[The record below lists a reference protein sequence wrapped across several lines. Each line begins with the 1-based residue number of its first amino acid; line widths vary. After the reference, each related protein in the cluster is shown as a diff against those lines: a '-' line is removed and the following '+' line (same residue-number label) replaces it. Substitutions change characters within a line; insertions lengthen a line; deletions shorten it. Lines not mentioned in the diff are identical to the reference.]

1 MPDGLL
7 ELMIAKLLVF
17 SDIRFLSFYTSG
29 SKSCDK
35 EFLAEYEY
43 KKYWDEAEYG
53 KCKYISPLSKLM
65 LTKKT

>member
-1 MPDGLL
+1 MA
-7 ELMIAKLLVF
+7 AKLIMF
-17 SDIRFLSFYTSG
+17 PDMRSLSFHTSG
-29 SKSCDK
+29 SKSCDE

-53 KCKYISPLSKLM
+53 KCKYISPLGKLM